1 MLHWPGVLRGLTVW
15 HEATVLPGVMT
26 QALSAPDVVVPAAV
40 PAVAEHGGAEAQ
52 LLLVVTREPG
62 PEQTFRNEIFISRE

>member
-1 MLHWPGVLRGLTVW
+1 
-15 HEATVLPGVMT
+15 MT
-26 QALSAPDVVVPAAV
+26 QALSGVNVVVPAAV

-62 PEQTFRNEIFISRE
+62 PEKTCRNEIFISMD